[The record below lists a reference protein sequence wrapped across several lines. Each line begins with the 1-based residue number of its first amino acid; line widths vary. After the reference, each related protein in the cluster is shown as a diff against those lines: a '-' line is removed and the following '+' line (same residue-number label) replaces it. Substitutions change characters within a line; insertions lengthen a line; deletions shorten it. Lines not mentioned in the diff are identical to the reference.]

1 MSVSKKVEKEG
12 SAEIVSLDGTD
23 LYLLRWLINSQS
35 SLPHVKING
44 QDFFT
49 VKYEKIADAMP
60 ILHLQKQ
67 AIAKRMKKYCTL
79 ELLESATIDLGSALW
94 FSMTPKLF
102 SLLPKDV
109 AELKPQPNM

>member
-35 SLPHVKING
+35 ALPHVKING

-94 FSMTPKLF
+94 FSMTPKFF

-109 AELKPQPNM
+109 SELKSQSVM